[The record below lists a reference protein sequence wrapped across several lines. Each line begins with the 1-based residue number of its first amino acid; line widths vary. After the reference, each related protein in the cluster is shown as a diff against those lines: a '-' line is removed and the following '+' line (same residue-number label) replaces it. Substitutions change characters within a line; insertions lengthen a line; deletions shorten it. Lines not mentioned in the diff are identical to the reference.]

1 VLNKITCLRKND
13 GICIVVIL
21 SPLW

>member
-1 VLNKITCLRKND
+1 MFEKND

-21 SPLW
+21 SPL